1 MRAVQRTS
9 TATISVHLVVSD
21 PELAARWYG
30 DVFGAIE
37 ISRVAFPDGG
47 VFAIGLLIGD
57 TEVHLAGEY
66 PAQGIISPLTLGGT
80 YLALQVRADDV
91 DTRFQRAL
99 QAGAMQFHPLAD
111 TAWGDRAGQFIDPFG
126 HRWGL
131 YRHDRDV
138 SSEEVGRQ
146 VAKMFGGDS

>member
-1 MRAVQRTS
+1 MREVQHTS

-21 PELAARWYG
+21 TEQAARWCG
-30 DVFGAIE
+30 DVFGAME
-37 ISRVAFPDGG
+37 ISRFELPDGG

-66 PAQGIISPLTLGGT
+66 PAHGIVSPLTLGGT

-99 QAGAMQFHPLAD
+99 QAGATEFHPLAD

-138 SSEEVGRQ
+138 PSEEVGRQ
-146 VAKMFGGDS
+146 VAKMFGADT

>member
-1 MRAVQRTS
+1 MRAVQHTS
-9 TATISVHLVVSD
+9 TATISVHLVVSA
-21 PELAARWYG
+21 PERAARWYG
-30 DVFGAIE
+30 NVFGATE
-37 ISRVAFPDGG
+37 ISRVALPDGG

-99 QAGAMQFHPLAD
+99 QAGATEFHPLAD

-126 HRWGL
+126 HRWG
-131 YRHDRDV
+131 H
-138 SSEEVGRQ
+138 
-146 VAKMFGGDS
+146 

>member
-1 MRAVQRTS
+1 MRAGQHTS
-9 TATISVHLVVSD
+9 TATLAVHLVVSD
-21 PELAARWYG
+21 PERAARWYG
-30 DVFGAIE
+30 EVFGAIE
-37 ISRVAFPDGG
+37 ISRVVLPDSV

-91 DTRFQRAL
+91 DTRFQQAL
-99 QAGAMQFHPLAD
+99 QAGATQFHPLAD
-111 TAWGDRAGQFIDPFG
+111 TAWGDRACQFIDPFG

-131 YRHDRDV
+131 YRHDREV

-146 VAKMFGGDS
+146 VAKMFGADT